1 MKRSLA
7 ALPLLGLLALTG
19 CGSGSSAD
27 ASGSTGSDDT
37 VAVTAAFYPLAYA
50 VERVGGDRVSVANL
64 TKPGAEPHDVELTP
78 KDVAGLSQAD
88 LVVVEKGFQPA
99 VDEAVERV
107 DGDKALDVSTAVD
120 LTIEATE
127 DGHDHGGEEHADEGH
142 TDEPSP
148 TGGAVD
154 PHFWLDPTRYAK
166 AAKAIAERLSA
177 VDPAGAT
184 AYGQNADAFVAELT
198 TLDEEFRTGLASCAN
213 RDLVTGHVA
222 FAYLADRYDFHQSGI
237 AGLSPDAEPNAAA
250 MKEIVEH
257 VREHEVST
265 IYAETLVGRDLAD
278 TIAKET
284 GATVAVLDPIEGLT
298 DASAGSNY
306 LEVMRSN
313 LATLKKGQSCR

>member
-1 MKRSLA
+1 MKRPLA

-19 CGSGSSAD
+19 CGSGAD
-27 ASGSTGSDDT
+27 AGSSGSEGK

-50 VERVGGDRVSVANL
+50 VERVGGDRVTVANL

-78 KDVAGLSQAD
+78 KDVAGLAEAD

-107 DGDKALDVSTAVD
+107 DGDRALDVSTAVD
-120 LTIEATE
+120 LSIEATE
-127 DGHDHGGEEHADEGH
+127 DGHDHGGEEHADEHGS
-142 TDEPSP
+142 TD
-148 TGGAVD
+148 GAVD

-166 AAKAIAERLSA
+166 AAKAIADRLSE

-257 VREHEVST
+257 VREHKVTT

-278 TIAKET
+278 TIAKEA

-298 DASAGSNY
+298 EASAGSNY

>member
-1 MKRSLA
+1 MKRPLA

-19 CGSGSSAD
+19 CGSGSSANASG
-27 ASGSTGSDDT
+27 ASGSDDA

-78 KDVAGLSQAD
+78 KDVAGLAKAD

-107 DGDKALDVSTAVD
+107 DGEKALDVSTAVD
-120 LTIEATE
+120 LSIEASE
-127 DGHDHGGEEHADEGH
+127 DGHDHGGEEHAE
-142 TDEPSP
+142 EPSP
-148 TGGAVD
+148 TGGAID

-166 AAKAIAERLSA
+166 AAGAIADRLSE
-177 VDPAGAT
+177 VDPDGAT
-184 AYGQNADAFVAELT
+184 AYKENADAFVAELT

-257 VREHEVST
+257 VREHKVTT

-284 GATVAVLDPIEGLT
+284 GATVAVLDPIEGLS

-313 LATLKKGQSCR
+313 LATLKKGQGCR